1 MSPRSSLP
9 LHSLLSFTLEALAIS
24 NQCTMYNVVYRCAA
38 VHFGHFEFFSN
49 LIYFASVESRHLLY
63 LQLRKSILE
72 SQIMCNDDDLIHLG
86 GLALQAEMGK
96 SQYFFLS
103 SSTTLFL
110 LTKQSIFSP
119 FDLFGEF

>member
-1 MSPRSSLP
+1 
-9 LHSLLSFTLEALAIS
+9 
-24 NQCTMYNVVYRCAA
+24 MYNVQCGISMCCCSFWSFRV
-38 VHFGHFEFFSN
+38 FFPN

>member
-1 MSPRSSLP
+1 MWYIDVLLFILVISS
-9 LHSLLSFTLEALAIS
+9 
-24 NQCTMYNVVYRCAA
+24 
-38 VHFGHFEFFSN
+38 FFPN

-110 LTKQSIFSP
+110 LTKQSIFFLLSIYLVN
-119 FDLFGEF
+119 FDFLLFIFLSFFVCR